1 MSYQDTIDYLYSR
14 LPMFSRIGA
23 AAIKNDLHNT
33 QLICSFLGN
42 PENKFNFEDESES
55 KSIKE
60 AFEFALNIKKSTLA
74 ETSYK
79 GLEGRILRFE
89 KWLNENGFK
98 NRLISSVNKKVI
110 TTNETVNNK
119 A

>member
-1 MSYQDTIDYLYSR
+1 MQRNLSLLLKDGFNPY
-14 LPMFSRIGA
+14 
-23 AAIKNDLHNT
+23 
-33 QLICSFLGN
+33 N

-89 KWLNENGFK
+89 NWLNAHSTPLLAQPV
-98 NRLISSVNKKVI
+98 RL
-110 TTNETVNNK
+110 
-119 A
+119 